1 MSIPFDLAKKIILDI
16 CAGASIEQASEET
29 GFSVAIIEQFFRDEV
44 HYTYEQFA
52 SAEGISGPCMAPYYT
67 EIFPVKLNH
76 DVRSVIANAID
87 TFGNVLKDAR
97 IEHNERG
104 LFVNDALMNAVAFH
118 TFDAANPLG
127 VLYVSVNG
135 FYRDESNVLH
145 ELDVYHAEPVT
156 EDNYHLYGADYIA
169 VTGQH
174 EAVARNAFKN
184 IFKAVNNDYR
194 L

>member
-1 MSIPFDLAKKIILDI
+1 MSIPFELAKKIILDI
-16 CAGASIEQASEET
+16 CSGKTVDQAAEET
-29 GFSVAIIEQFFRDEV
+29 GFSVAIIEQFFADEV
-44 HYTYEQFA
+44 NYTYEQFA
-52 SAEGISGPCMAPYYT
+52 SAEGISGPCMSPYYT

-87 TFGNVLKDAR
+87 TFGNILKDAQV
-97 IEHNERG
+97 EHNDSG
-104 LFVNDALMNAVAFH
+104 IYVNDSLINAVAFH

-127 VLYVSVNG
+127 VLYVAANG
-135 FYRDESNVLH
+135 FYRDGSDILH

-156 EDNYHLYGADYIA
+156 EENYHLYGADFIA

-174 EAVARNAFKN
+174 EQVARNAFKTV
-184 IFKAVNNDYR
+184 FKALNNDYR